1 MEQGLTSENSS
12 DQFNANSVLNIKYV
26 DYSEYYMV
34 YGIVSLVCV
43 MLLLW
48 YFVRT
53 NMFGTSSVCSGSNH
67 PHHLSYRLEGLH
79 VAPTA
84 SLPDSIGIANKSV
97 NEFTDTGY
105 KFGPL
110 PKGEIGDVTVYF
122 NETSDNAYADQ
133 WREVDGGLYVHNSK
147 TFFKDTNT
155 PAEAPFWLQQAARFA
170 AVSDQIP
177 DDN

>member
-1 MEQGLTSENSS
+1 MGGKNPSGQS
-12 DQFNANSVLNIKYV
+12 NAKHVLNIKYV

-34 YGIVSLVCV
+34 YGVVSLICV

-53 NMFGTSSVCSGSNH
+53 NAFNTSSACGSSNH
-67 PHHLSYRLEGLH
+67 PHHLSYRLEGLQ

-84 SLPDSIGIANKSV
+84 TLPDSIGIASKPV
-97 NEFTDTGY
+97 NSFTDTSY

-110 PKGEIGDVTVYF
+110 PKGEIGGVTVYF
-122 NETSDNAYADQ
+122 NETKDNMFADQ
-133 WREVDGGLYVHNSK
+133 WRGVDGGLYVHNSK
-147 TFFKDTNT
+147 TFFKDINT
-155 PAEAPFWLQQAARFA
+155 PAEAPFWMRQAARFA
-170 AVSDQIP
+170 AASDQIP